1 MRAEY
6 DARIDS
12 RVVALVVESHELGLA
27 ATNCYVVRVDSGAA
41 EAVVIDPGEY
51 TAELRLDLA
60 RLNTSCAAILITHG
74 DIDHIGGVA
83 DLAEAT
89 GARVYGPARERMPA
103 ERLAWYPFRD
113 YTVDVELAGGE
124 TLTLAGID
132 FEVIAIPGHSPD
144 HIAYAA
150 DDALFSGDLLFANA
164 VGRVDVP
171 GGDWVALVESVRA
184 LSERFPPETTI
195 YPGHGRPTTLGAEH
209 ERNPFLAELR
219 A

>member
-12 RVVALVVESHELGLA
+12 RVVALVVEGYELGPA
-27 ATNCYVVRVDSGAA
+27 ATNCYVVRVDRGAA
-41 EAVVIDPGEY
+41 EAVVIDPGENA
-51 TAELRLDLA
+51 AELRLEFA
-60 RLNTSCAAILITHG
+60 RPNARCAAILITHG

-89 GARVYGPARERMPA
+89 GASVYGPARGRIPA
-103 ERLAWYPFRD
+103 ERLAWYPFRE
-113 YTVDVELAGGE
+113 YTVDVELEGGE
-124 TLTLAGID
+124 TLELAGIE
-132 FEVIAIPGHSPD
+132 FEVLAIPGHSPD
-144 HIAYAA
+144 HLAFAA
-150 DDALFSGDLLFANA
+150 DGALFSGDLLFANG

-171 GGDWVALVESVRA
+171 GGDWEALLESVRSLA
-184 LSERFPPETTI
+184 ERFPPETTI
-195 YPGHGRPTTLGAEH
+195 YPGHGRPTTLGAEQ